1 MRWNVKGEQLVR
13 GGVANGK
20 EGRVDAIIASDADGA
35 YTKYVGT
42 KAVIMATGDFSHD
55 KDMMERYCPQAVE
68 LCDFTTD
75 INYDQGIWT
84 GGLMPGD
91 GH

>member
-42 KAVIMATGDFSHD
+42 QSRHQWQPATSP
-55 KDMMERYCPQAVE
+55 MTR
-68 LCDFTTD
+68 
-75 INYDQGIWT
+75 I
-84 GGLMPGD
+84 
-91 GH
+91 